1 MKPLILTRGG
11 TAHRTIKL
19 VTMLV
24 VIAVALFLPLYYQP
38 YRVFQFSEVLVFA
51 IAVLSLNLLTG
62 YTGQISLGHNFF
74 FALGAYS
81 TAIVFRDFDLPF
93 LMPLLLAFV
102 LSFVVG
108 FLVGIPALRLTGV
121 YLALVTIALA
131 VITPP
136 LITRFEDLTGGSQ
149 GINIDKPTA
158 PAWTGLADDQWLYY
172 VCLVV
177 TAVMFLLARNLVR
190 GGIGRSMTAVRD
202 NELAAR
208 TMGVNPAV
216 PKTLAFAYSAGF
228 AGVAGA
234 LYTMVVGLV
243 APGSFT
249 LLVAINLL
257 VGTVV
262 GGMATIAGAFFGAA
276 FITFVP
282 VYASDLNPALGGVI
296 YGAAL
301 VVIMLLMPGGV
312 LGLARRVRIR
322 FVVLEEP
329 GDRQPPASPTGH
341 HPAGP
346 ADLPERRSGS
356 ETDAA
361 GEPGAR
367 SLATHHTDRARQEP
381 TTGDRRENGS

>member
-1 MKPLILTRGG
+1 MTPWTLTRGG
-11 TAHRTIKL
+11 TAHRAIKL
-19 VTMLV
+19 GTVLV
-24 VIAVALFLPLYYQP
+24 LVAVAVLLPLYSAP
-38 YRVFQFSEVLVFA
+38 YRVFQFSEVLVFS

-74 FALGAYS
+74 FAIGAYS
-81 TAIVFRDFDLPF
+81 TAIVFRDFALPF
-93 LMPLLLAFV
+93 VVPLLLAFV
-102 LSFVVG
+102 LAFVVG

-136 LITRFEDLTGGSQ
+136 VITRFEGLTGGSQ
-149 GINIDKPTA
+149 GINIDKPSA

-172 VCLVV
+172 LCLVV
-177 TAVMFLLARNLVR
+177 TTLVFLLARNLVR
-190 GGIGRSMTAVRD
+190 GRVGRSMTAVRD

-228 AGVAGA
+228 AGVAGS
-234 LYTMVVGLV
+234 LYTMVIGLV

-249 LLVAINLL
+249 LLLAINLL

-262 GGMATIAGAFFGAA
+262 GGMASIAGAVFGAA

-282 VYASDLNPALGGVI
+282 VYASDLDPALGGVI

-301 VVIMLLMPGGV
+301 IVVMLLMPGGV
-312 LGLARRVRIR
+312 LGLARRIRTR
-322 FVVLEEP
+322 FVVLREP
-329 GDRQPPASPTGH
+329 GEPEPQGEGPHRGPDAAAGV
-341 HPAGP
+341 PAGSP
-346 ADLPERRSGS
+346 APDPPDRHQPER
-356 ETDAA
+356 
-361 GEPGAR
+361 
-367 SLATHHTDRARQEP
+367 DRPQP
-381 TTGDRRENGS
+381 TTGDRRENRP

>member
-1 MKPLILTRGG
+1 MKPRILIRNG
-11 TAHRTIKL
+11 AVHRSIKL
-19 VTMLV
+19 VTGLV
-24 VIAVALFLPLYYQP
+24 LVAVVLGLPLFYSP
-38 YRVFQFSEVLVFA
+38 YRVFQFTLVLVFSV
-51 IAVLSLNLLTG
+51 AVLSLNLLTG

-74 FALGAYS
+74 FAIGAYT
-81 TAIVFRDFDLPF
+81 TAVMIRDLEVSFVIPILV
-93 LMPLLLAFV
+93 AFAG
-102 LSFVVG
+102 SFVVG
-108 FLVGIPALRLTGV
+108 FAVGIPALRLSGV

-136 LITRFEDLTGGSQ
+136 MITRFEGLTGGSQ
-149 GINIDKPTA
+149 GINIDKPDA
-158 PAWTGLADDQWLYY
+158 PAWTGLAEDQWLFY

-177 TAVMFLLARNLVR
+177 TAIMFVLARNLVR

-208 TMGVNPAV
+208 TTGVNPAT
-216 PKTLAFAYSAGF
+216 PKTLTFAYSAGF

-234 LYTMVVGLV
+234 MYTLAVGLV

-249 LLVAINLL
+249 IILAINLL

-301 VVIMLLMPGGV
+301 ILAMFVMRGGV
-312 LGLARRVRIR
+312 MGLARHIRAR
-322 FVVLEEP
+322 FVTL
-329 GDRQPPASPTGH
+329 
-341 HPAGP
+341 
-346 ADLPERRSGS
+346 
-356 ETDAA
+356 
-361 GEPGAR
+361 
-367 SLATHHTDRARQEP
+367 QEP
-381 TTGDRRENGS
+381 DDPRRPSSTDGRSDLVEATSAALQQLPTTAERRENGS